1 MAICFLSFLNICL
14 GWMMNLFEITG
25 QFLQLQEMLEDGE
38 YDEKIFEDTLESLNF
53 DFEEKADNYAKIIRN
68 FESQIEALKAEE
80 RRLKD
85 RRQVCEKAIKR
96 LKDNL
101 QAAMMQTGKRKI
113 KTDLF
118 SFTVAKNGGALPVI
132 VDVDTEDLPDECV
145 VITEKPDLKALAALL
160 TDPENKEYYKKFAH
174 FGERGESLRIK

>member
-1 MAICFLSFLNICL
+1 MLTLYEL
-14 GWMMNLFEITG
+14 TDE
-25 QFLQLQEMLEDGE
+25 FLQLQDLLEHGE
-38 YDEKIFEDTLESLNF
+38 ADEQIYQDTLESLEF
-53 DFEEKADNYAKIIRN
+53 DLEEKADNYAKIIRN
-68 FESQIEALKAEE
+68 FESQIETLKAEE

-85 RRQVCEKAIKR
+85 RRQICEKAIKR

-101 QAAMMQTGKRKI
+101 QAAMLQTGKRKI

-145 VITEKPDLKALAALL
+145 VITEKPDLKALATLL
-160 TDPENKEYYKKFAH
+160 TDPENKEHYKKFAH
-174 FGERGESLRIK
+174 FGERGETLRIK